1 MECKLFKLSNGEM
14 ILADSDAVVDS
25 FKDSKNIILKEPVL
39 IKTYRMIDEVVSN
52 GKPVV
57 MEQFT
62 MQPWIKMSKSDTI
75 TIPSESI
82 IAVVEIDTY
91 AIESYKEFVKSYDSL
106 QEEFDNAIENDE
118 KELEFNQILE
128 EYGKDTKTT
137 IH

>member
-39 IKTYRMIDEVVSN
+39 IKTFRMIDEVVSN
-52 GKPVV
+52 GKPVI